1 MIKDREEHTISS
13 SISYH
18 HKISMTTPEDG
29 HPHFYFLY
37 GGHDCRVSRKGK
49 RVQAIATSRA

>member
-18 HKISMTTPEDG
+18 RTISIIMPEDG

-37 GGHDCRVSRKGK
+37 GGHDCRAYLEKE
-49 RVQAIATSRA
+49 RVFRP